1 MKRKSIFCS
10 LLSLVLALQVS
21 AQMRV
26 HMINVGQGLSVL
38 VEFPCAAILV
48 DAGGE
53 SNPMYNSRE
62 ALKNYLDDFFEQRP
76 DLNRTLECVYL
87 THPHKDHTYGV
98 PVLLDAPYTI
108 KNVVTN
114 GQEKGSGKS
123 GQLKLHK
130 LAQESE
136 GQTGFEAVRSNEI
149 VSNAGY
155 TNNIIDPVS
164 CGDTDPVITAL
175 WGNVVRKP
183 PGWTAEEFK
192 DENNHSLVLRIAYGR
207 AVVLISGDLED
218 KAQATVSAKYTSHNL
233 LDADIYVVG
242 HHGSK
247 NGSSQAFIDK
257 ISPKLALIG
266 AGDAIRETSWTAW
279 AYGHPNK
286 GILDR
291 LQAKISTTRDAIIV
305 PAGTGAKKFVDF
317 TVSKAIYSTA
327 WDDNIILEA
336 DAEGNWGDADEEAL
350 APDLVNINTAS
361 LDQLLTLP
369 GIGAAKARAII
380 AYRNG
385 GNPRFAVAADL
396 DNVPGIGPATVEL
409 VKDYITF

>member
-1 MKRKSIFCS
+1 MKKRIVACYIIS
-10 LLSLVLALQVS
+10 LLITFSCA

-38 VEFPCAAILV
+38 VEFPCAAILI

-62 ALKNYLDDFFEQRP
+62 ALRNYLDDFFEQRP
-76 DLNRTLECVYL
+76 DLNRTLEAVYL

-98 PVLLDAPYTI
+98 TVLLQAPYHI
-108 KNVVTN
+108 NNVITN
-114 GQEKGSGKS
+114 GQENGSGKS

-130 LAQESE
+130 LAEESE
-136 GQTGFEAVRSNEI
+136 GETGFEAVRSNEI
-149 VSNAGY
+149 ANNVGY
-155 TNNIIDPVS
+155 TNEIIDPVN
-164 CGDTDPVITAL
+164 CGEVDPVITAL

-183 PGWTAEEFK
+183 AGWTAEEFK
-192 DENNHSLVLRIAYGR
+192 NQNNHSLVLRIEYGK

-218 KAQATVSAKYTSHNL
+218 KAQATVAAKYTTKNL

-247 NGSSQAFIDK
+247 NGCSQAFIDK

-266 AGDAIRETSWTAW
+266 AGDVVRETSWTAW

-291 LQAKISTTRDAIIV
+291 LQAKIPTTRDAITV
-305 PAGTGAKKFVDF
+305 AAGTGAKKFVDL
-317 TVSKAIYSTA
+317 TINKAIYSTA
-327 WDDNIILEA
+327 WDDNIVIEA
-336 DAEGNWGDADEEAL
+336 DKDGNWGDADEEAFI
-350 APDLVNINTAS
+350 PDLVNINTATIE
-361 LDQLLTLP
+361 QLLTLP
-369 GIGAAKARAII
+369 GIGPAKAKAIVT
-380 AYRNG
+380 YRSS
-385 GNPRFAVAADL
+385 NPPFANLTDL
-396 DNVPGIGPATVEL
+396 DKVPGIGPSTLEL
-409 VKDYITF
+409 VKDYISF